1 MAKLEPIADHFRV
14 IKDKY
19 IKDGTLN
26 PKMLTPDPRALLY
39 QVQMCIRDRSNM
51 DKATVVGLGLV
62 VVVIA
67 VLLGSAFILQKSP
80 KSLLQ
85 DTE

>member
-1 MAKLEPIADHFRV
+1 M
-14 IKDKY
+14 
-19 IKDGTLN
+19 DGFNKTLTE
-26 PKMLTPDPRALLY
+26 LSVT
-39 QVQMCIRDRSNM
+39 VSNM